1 MFLVDHLGNLVPMK
15 ASLDFVPQDGV
26 EGFGGFVAVD
36 LDKVVSFAGEFSE
49 MPVQGRTIQDRLNK
63 VFETKKLF

>member
-1 MFLVDHLGNLVPMK
+1 MK

-49 MPVQGRTIQDRLNK
+49 MRTRANYSRQAQ
-63 VFETKKLF
+63 